1 MPVMITPASP
11 ARDRLALLVRRA
23 LRERDL
29 SFERAAETMRLSR
42 EMIRRVARGK
52 CDPPVSVVAQLVVG
66 LSLDPR
72 EVFYGRFAGRVRKT
86 VSRAA

>member
-1 MPVMITPASP
+1 MPASITPPSP

-23 LRERDL
+23 LRDRDL

-42 EMIRRVARGK
+42 EMLRRVARAK
-52 CDPPVSVVAQLVVG
+52 CDPPVSVVAQLIVG
-66 LSLDPR
+66 LDLDPR
-72 EVFYGRFAGRVRKT
+72 EVFFGRFAGRVRRG